1 VPIARSNIN
10 QINIQNFKFFHH
22 PVKFDLNGS
31 NLLLYGENGSGKS
44 SLYWALYTLLECAN
58 KEDDR
63 EIVKYFNPADDQKL
77 TNLFFTHGDP
87 SWIDSKIELNLAD
100 GTSIKVSFGDVSIKS
115 NIDAQSANYATEFLN
130 YKMLFRLH
138 NFAHSDHIN
147 VFEYFEREVFPYVK
161 FAPVQYWRKNTDGT
175 PDQEKETENANQIWN
190 FVLNGPPKASLTI
203 NGTPRYPLRSEQGFR
218 DYRNIVN
225 GFKREVEDLL
235 TFINTEGNPILQ
247 NDLKYNFTFKLEF
260 EEWESF
266 KLTKSRFE
274 HPQFSIKLTI
284 PSFNNRTGVLR
295 PHTFLN
301 EARLSALGLAI
312 RFAILKKRLQD
323 SKLKMAILDD
333 FMISLDMKNR
343 DVALD
348 YILDKVSPNYQ
359 LLILSHDRYFYEL
372 ARDKIQRKNQP
383 NWKYYQ
389 MFEDNDDP
397 PTKLYPA
404 IIEDEGK
411 VNKAKALFKQKDFGL
426 SANMVRQAA
435 EKFCKAYLTNQEQ
448 LGNDFKPMKLDGWIT
463 KVKTKG
469 TAAGLDPLLLQD
481 LMDYKDRIMNPSS
494 HYDIETPLFS
504 NELEKA
510 IKTMEKLSQ
519 ATGITL

>member
-1 VPIARSNIN
+1 MPIARSNIN
-10 QINIQNFKFFHH
+10 RINIQNFKFFHQQ
-22 PVKFDLNGS
+22 VMFDLNGN

-58 KEDDR
+58 KEDDN
-63 EIVKYFNPADDQKL
+63 EIKKYFNPTEDQRL

-87 SWIDSKIELNLAD
+87 NWIDSEIRLELVD
-100 GTSIKVSFGDVSIKS
+100 GTSINVSFGDVSIKS
-115 NIDAQSANYATEFLN
+115 NADAQAANYATEFLN

-147 VFEYFEREVFPYVK
+147 IFEYFEREVFPYVK
-161 FAPVQYWRKNTDGT
+161 FSPVKYWRKKTDDT

-190 FVLNGPPKASLTI
+190 FVFKGPPKTGLTKT
-203 NGTPRYPLRSEQGFR
+203 GDPRYPLQSEAPFR
-218 DYRNIVN
+218 DYRNIVE
-225 GFKREVEDLL
+225 GFRKELDDLL

-247 NDLKYNFTFKLEF
+247 TELKYNFTFKLELIELRPF
-260 EEWESF
+260 YVS
-266 KLTKSRFE
+266 KAYFE
-274 HPQFSIKLTI
+274 HPQFSINLTI
-284 PSFNNRTGVLR
+284 PLFGNNTGVLR

-348 YILDKVSPNYQ
+348 YILDKVAPNYQ

-372 ARDKIQRKNQP
+372 AKDKIQRKNQT

-389 MFEDNDDP
+389 MFEDNDSP
-397 PTKLYPA
+397 PTKLYPV
-404 IIEDEGK
+404 IIHDEGK
-411 VNKAKALFKQKDFGL
+411 VNKAKALYKQKDFGL
-426 SANMVRQAA
+426 SANMIRQAA
-435 EKFCKAYLTNQEQ
+435 EKLCKAYLTNQEQ
-448 LGNDFKPMKLDGWIT
+448 LGGDFKPMKLDGWIT
-463 KVKTKG
+463 KLIAKG

-494 HYDIETPLFS
+494 HYDVETPLFS

-510 IKTMEKLSQ
+510 IRTMERLSIV
-519 ATGITL
+519 TGIPL